1 MNDKKK
7 NYIGYVQTDMGGK
20 NAHITP
26 EVSIR
31 GMISVIE
38 NSTKESN
45 GKFLD
50 YEGNTLAW

>member
-1 MNDKKK
+1 
-7 NYIGYVQTDMGGK
+7 MGGK

>member
-1 MNDKKK
+1 MYIS
-7 NYIGYVQTDMGGK
+7 YIGFVQTDMNG
-20 NAHITP
+20 ASADITA

-50 YEGNTLAW
+50 YEGNTLPW